1 MKLPRRALAV
11 KRALI
16 GPMPIT
22 IHVTY
27 TRRSYAPRSEWHM
40 YDESAFTLPDARG
53 FWQWCRDVGSI
64 DYTRVKRV
72 KMYQGQGVHVG
83 YVFSFRVCEP
93 NDRHLE
99 AHWVKIT
106 PSQAIEEIHHARR

>member
-22 IHVTY
+22 IYVTY
-27 TRRSYAPRSEWHM
+27 TWKSYAPRSEWRM
-40 YDESAFTLPDARG
+40 YDEQMVSLDDACD

-64 DYTRVKRV
+64 DYTRVKRA
-72 KMYQGQGVHVG
+72 KMYMGDGKIGRAHV
-83 YVFSFRVCEP
+83 
-93 NDRHLE
+93 
-99 AHWVKIT
+99 
-106 PSQAIEEIHHARR
+106 